1 MFIQFWQIFFFTLD
15 EMLQIEN
22 NMQEQNIKNDGLFA
36 LSELAWCLTLG
47 WLVEILFFLLIMLK
61 SMRRKNMYNIV
72 ANVIQML
79 LVKRIN
85 LSYFIYSTRSGFT
98 EDFRIRRKWKFQ
110 TGL

>member
-1 MFIQFWQIFFFTLD
+1 
-15 EMLQIEN
+15 MLHVQKEN
-22 NMQEQNIKNDGLFA
+22 YMKELNIKNNGLFA

-47 WLVEILFFLLIMLK
+47 WLVEIIMLK

-72 ANVIQML
+72 ANIIQML

-98 EDFRIRRKWKFQ
+98 KDFRIRRKWKFQ

>member
-1 MFIQFWQIFFFTLD
+1 MYVFIQLGKFFFLTLD
-15 EMLQIEN
+15 EMLHVQKEN
-22 NMQEQNIKNDGLFA
+22 YMKELNIKNNGLFA

-47 WLVEILFFLLIMLK
+47 WLVEIIMLK

-72 ANVIQML
+72 ANIIQML

-85 LSYFIYSTRSGFT
+85 HSYFIYSTRSGFK